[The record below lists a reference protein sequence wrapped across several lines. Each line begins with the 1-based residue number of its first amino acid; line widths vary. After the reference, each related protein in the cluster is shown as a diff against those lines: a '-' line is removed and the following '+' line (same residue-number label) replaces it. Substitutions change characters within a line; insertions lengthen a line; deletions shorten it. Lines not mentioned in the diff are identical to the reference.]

1 MSKTQI
7 VSNQSEKCNKLPENT
22 QHGFD
27 TAFGYCT
34 PHKYPSDKEEIS
46 NLLINL
52 TKNLYPTGR
61 VWQMPEL
68 GNFELFHIALN
79 TSLIR
84 LIEDADCFI
93 KSTIPELNEEI
104 TAKTIQEVNAPT
116 CTFSV
121 KDAELW
127 EWRLGLISNSNVS
140 LETRK
145 KAILRKLA
153 FPSNIKARQHHLY
166 IENQLQLAGFDVYVH
181 ENTIPYKTPADI
193 LSLSLDN
200 VQHGEPT
207 QHSDSTQHGS
217 GSFKIIA
224 NSLNPNEVYGI
235 GGDNNLYATFFISGQ
250 DITTQATISTDR
262 EKEFRELVLK
272 LKPASTVAFLLINF
286 I

>member
-1 MSKTQI
+1 MAQLQ
-7 VSNQSEKCNKLPENT
+7 NQNILNEAKKCKKLPENT
-22 QHGFD
+22 QHGFG
-27 TAFGYCT
+27 TSFGYCT

-61 VWQMPEL
+61 VWQMQENQ
-68 GNFELFHIALN
+68 NFELFHIALN

-93 KSTIPELNEEI
+93 KSTIPELNAE
-104 TAKTIQEVNAPT
+104 K
-116 CTFSV
+116 CSFSV

-140 LETRK
+140 LENRK

-153 FPSNIKARQHHLY
+153 FPSNIKARQHNLY
-166 IENQLQLAGFDVYVH
+166 IEHQLQLAGFDVYVH
-181 ENTIPYKTPADI
+181 KNTIPYKTPDDI
-193 LSLSLDN
+193 LALSLDN
-200 VQHGEPT
+200 LQHGLPT

-217 GSFKIIA
+217 GSFKIVA
-224 NSLNPNEVYGI
+224 NSLNPNEVYGV
-235 GGDNNLYATFFISGQ
+235 GGDNNLYATFFIGGQ
-250 DITTQATISTDR
+250 DITTQAIISTDR

-286 I
+286 T